1 MRSVKIVLPSIT
13 STTTCYRLE
22 SVATVEKLGKYASAL
37 PHPLRDVLWVV
48 DNSEDGW

>member
-13 STTTCYRLE
+13 STTTCYRL
-22 SVATVEKLGKYASAL
+22 ATVEKLGKYASAL